1 MDNNKDFTKVL
12 EGLAR
17 AKNILNS
24 ILTPE
29 ILEQMTDE
37 QRQEIEDAKKG
48 VDNEAIKKASKDL
61 ANFPHNYSLCLYR

>member
-1 MDNNKDFTKVL
+1 MDNSKDFTKVL
-12 EGLAR
+12 EGLES

-48 VDNEAIKKASKDL
+48 IDNDALKKASKDL
-61 ANFPHNYSLCLYR
+61 ENFTNKY